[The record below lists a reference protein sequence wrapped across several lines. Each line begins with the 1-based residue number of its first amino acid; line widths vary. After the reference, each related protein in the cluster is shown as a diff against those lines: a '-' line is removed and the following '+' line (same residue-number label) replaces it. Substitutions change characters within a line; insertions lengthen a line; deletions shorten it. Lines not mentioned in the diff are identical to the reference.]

1 MVKHEIVAPLQN
13 FGACSYGGPLFR
25 AFFVAYC
32 ISEKEKNDSKFA
44 YNYEKAE
51 SDIRFGLSWLLE

>member
-1 MVKHEIVAPLQN
+1 MKPKDFKN
-13 FGACSYGGPLFR
+13 
-25 AFFVAYC
+25 

>member
-1 MVKHEIVAPLQN
+1 MLSEQRKKEKEAADKLNRLLKLKPKDYKNL
-13 FGACSYGGPLFR
+13 
-25 AFFVAYC
+25 
-32 ISEKEKNDSKFA
+32 SEKEKNDSKFA